1 MKAQYPFPCLTVGW
15 QEKIEALDDLRR
27 LDGSQRYLYTN
38 PQLTIEHIYANI
50 KTMEFVERQEGGN
63 DLFK

>member
-50 KTMEFVERQEGGN
+50 KNNGICRKTGGGQ
-63 DLFK
+63 